1 MNNWNCVSFPWTP
14 SHLTLDSAFMWF
26 EALSQISYL
35 NQTNFF
41 CRLEKNLCRLKICI
55 VVYCILIPVN
65 LIMINYNTYQ
75 SNILIKTE
83 SKINAIKKKKDERK
97 HSNPFKR
104 QQHTWTY
111 SCSKIALSPNTFKNK
126 FLTVPFQKI
135 LDKNKKRSLVIVA
148 QKTSLNKI
156 LKYWK
161 SIIIFKY
168 Q

>member
-1 MNNWNCVSFPWTP
+1 
-14 SHLTLDSAFMWF
+14 MWF
-26 EALSQISYL
+26 KALSQISYKS
-35 NQTNFF
+35 NIFF
-41 CRLEKNLCRLKICI
+41 CRFEKNLCRLKICT
-55 VVYCILIPVN
+55 VVYCIYCIVFNHDKLQYIPKQYIDKNGV
-65 LIMINYNTYQ
+65 
-75 SNILIKTE
+75 KE
-83 SKINAIKKKKDERK
+83 KRDFKKDGRK

-111 SCSKIALSPNTFKNK
+111 PCSKIALSPNTFKNK

-135 LDKNKKRSLVIVA
+135 LDKNKKRSLVIVT

-168 Q
+168 H